1 MSTLAHIPLQSLD
14 YSEAERNPAM
24 TIPSTSTLTVT
35 QLCSRIGARI
45 DGVRLAGDLD
55 AAAVGQI
62 RTALLRHKVIFFRD
76 QHHLDDAQQHAFAA
90 RLGTPIAHPSV
101 QQEGAPIITPINSDY
116 GKANRWHTDVTFVAN
131 YPAASILRAVTLPT
145 YGGSTLWASTAA
157 AYQALPE
164 PLQRLT
170 ENLWALHS
178 NRFDYVA
185 APQAQ
190 TDEQK
195 LHRTRFEKA
204 DFRTEHP
211 VVRVHPETGERT
223 LVAGD
228 FVRGLVGLDN
238 CESQMLLELLQRRI
252 TMPEN
257 TIRWNWAAG
266 DVAIW
271 DNRATQ
277 HRAID
282 DYDDQYRLMHRV
294 TVQGDVPVDVHGQR
308 SRVISG
314 ALLQAL
320 ETVAS

>member
-1 MSTLAHIPLQSLD
+1 
-14 YSEAERNPAM
+14 M
-24 TIPSTSTLTVT
+24 TAPSTSTLTVT
-35 QLCSRIGARI
+35 KLCSRIGARV
-45 DGVRLAGDLD
+45 DGVQLAGDLD
-55 AAAVGQI
+55 TDTVEQI
-62 RTALLRHKVIFFRD
+62 RNALLRHKVIFFRD

-90 RLGTPIAHPSV
+90 RIGTPIAHPAV
-101 QQEGAPIITPINSDY
+101 QQENMPIITPINSDF

-131 YPAASILRAVTLPT
+131 YPAASILRAVTLPS
-145 YGGSTLWASTAA
+145 YGGSTLWASTAT

-164 PLQRLT
+164 PLKHLT

-178 NRFDYVA
+178 NRYDYI
-185 APQAQ
+185 APPEAQ
-190 TDEQK
+190 TENQK
-195 LHRTRFEKA
+195 SHRARFEKI

-228 FVRGLVGLDN
+228 FVRGFVGMDN
-238 CESQMLLELLQRRI
+238 YESQTLLELLQRRI

-257 TIRWNWAAG
+257 TVRWNWVPG

-314 ALLQAL
+314 APLQAVD
-320 ETVAS
+320 TAAG

>member
-1 MSTLAHIPLQSLD
+1 MA
-14 YSEAERNPAM
+14 
-24 TIPSTSTLTVT
+24 VT
-35 QLCSRIGARI
+35 QLGSRIGARI

-55 AAAVGQI
+55 AVTVDDI
-62 RTALLRHKVIFFRD
+62 HEALLRHKVVFFRD
-76 QHHLDDAQQHAFAA
+76 QHHLNDAEQQAFAA
-90 RLGTPIAHPSV
+90 RIGMPIAHPTV
-101 QQEGAPIITPINSDY
+101 QQAGAPIITPINSDY

-131 YPAASILRAVTLPT
+131 YPAASILRAVTLPS

-164 PLQRLT
+164 PLKHLA
-170 ENLWALHS
+170 ENLWAVHS
-178 NRFDYVA
+178 NRYDYVA
-185 APQAQ
+185 APEAR
-190 TDEQK
+190 THEQK
-195 LHRTRFEKA
+195 AHRTRFEKA

-228 FVRGLVGLDN
+228 FVRGFVGMDSY
-238 CESQMLLELLQRRI
+238 ESQTLLELLQRRI

-257 TIRWNWAAG
+257 TIRWNWTAG

-294 TVQGDVPVDVHGQR
+294 TVLGDTPVDVHGRR

-314 ALLQAL
+314 APLQA
-320 ETVAS
+320 VAS

>member
-1 MSTLAHIPLQSLD
+1 M
-14 YSEAERNPAM
+14 
-24 TIPSTSTLTVT
+24 T
-35 QLCSRIGARI
+35 QLGSRIGGRV
-45 DGVRLAGDLD
+45 DGVQLGGNLD
-55 AAAVGQI
+55 AATVQQI
-62 RTALLRHKVIFFRD
+62 RAALLRHKVIFFRG
-76 QHHLDDAQQHAFAA
+76 QHHLDDAQQQAFAA
-90 RLGTPIAHPSV
+90 RLGTPIAHPAV
-101 QQEGAPIITPINSDY
+101 QQESAPIITPINSDY

-131 YPAASILRAVTLPT
+131 YPAASVLRAVTLPS

-157 AYQALPE
+157 AYQALPDS
-164 PLQRLT
+164 LKHLT

-185 APQAQ
+185 APAMR
-190 TDEQK
+190 TDMQK
-195 LHRTRFEKA
+195 AHRERFEKC

-223 LVAGD
+223 LLAGD
-228 FVRGLVGLDN
+228 FVRGFVGMDDY
-238 CESQMLLELLQRRI
+238 ESKVLLELLQRRI
-252 TMPEN
+252 TVPEN
-257 TIRWNWAAG
+257 TIRWNWEAG

-294 TVQGDVPVDVHGQR
+294 TVMGDVPVDVHGQC

-314 ALLQAL
+314 APLRA
-320 ETVAS
+320 VRSAAS